1 MTPSGQAIAGDYV
14 VTFTATSAQ
23 ATGTQDIRVTVD
35 TSLTWAI
42 VGIGLVV
49 LAFVGLGWVFHRFG
63 RR

>member
-1 MTPSGQAIAGDYV
+1 MITSSPSN
-14 VTFTATSAQ
+14 ATNAQ

-49 LAFVGLGWVFHRFG
+49 LAFVGLGWVFNRFG